1 MGSHPFRDDVGSKDI
16 CEGASI
22 SKDAEAPLRTL
33 SNFSLILEHYQ
44 GSESAEVRVPD
55 GVTQILEGAFKDHGE
70 LVSVELPDTLQS
82 IGAKAFSGCT
92 ALREIRVPESVFE
105 VGRAAFSGCRCLE
118 RVVLPDGLLK
128 VEQATFRGC
137 SSLVCVEGGAEV
149 DELAS
154 GAFSGC
160 EALEGLSLLSH
171 VRVIGSDALSD
182 CALREVELPQAME
195 SIADGA
201 FKSCRFLTRV
211 VLPEEI
217 DAMGSGVFLNC
228 GSLAAMEGA
237 DNLAF
242 RFPDAFPRNF
252 ADELGILRPQDVR
265 RETGKYVRCHR
276 EEAQAA
282 RALLAECRSDI
293 RLLKEQR
300 DELGVFDRSQR
311 REIEGA
317 LDAVRERRESLKA
330 QLEALEHP
338 TADLV
343 AEWKHAQ
350 KIS

>member
-1 MGSHPFRDDVGSKDI
+1 MGSHPFRDDTDSKGV
-16 CEGASI
+16 CEGASVSI
-22 SKDAEAPLRTL
+22 DAEAPSRTP
-33 SNFSLILEHYQ
+33 STFSLILECYQ
-44 GSESAEVRVPD
+44 GRESSVVRVPD
-55 GVTQILEGAFKDHGE
+55 GVTQILDGAFKGHDE

-82 IGAKAFSGCT
+82 IGSKAFSDCA

-128 VEQATFRGC
+128 VEQAAFRGC

-160 EALEGLSLLSH
+160 EALEELPLLSH
-171 VRVIGSDALSD
+171 VRVIGSDALSG
-182 CALREVELPQAME
+182 CALRELELPQAME

-201 FKSCRFLTRV
+201 FKSCRFLTRI

-217 DAMGSGVFLNC
+217 VAMGSGVFLNC
-228 GSLAAMEGA
+228 GSLSVAEGA

-242 RFPDAFPRNF
+242 RFPAAFPRNF
-252 ADELGILRPQDVR
+252 TDELGILRPQDVR
-265 RETGKYVRCHR
+265 RETGKYIRCHR
-276 EEAQAA
+276 EEAQAV
-282 RALLAECRSDI
+282 RALLAECRNDI
-293 RLLKEQR
+293 RSLKERR

-311 REIEGA
+311 QEVERA
-317 LDAVRERRESLKA
+317 LDAARERREGLKA

-343 AEWKHAQ
+343 AEWKRSRT
-350 KIS
+350 I